1 MAHNLKSDSLDPKP
15 EEKSEFREITNASP
29 DGVVVVN
36 SAGQILFANPAAAS
50 MFGRPAEELKGTIF
64 GYPVMAS
71 DRTELTIGAHQVEM
85 RVGRATWG
93 GEPAFLASLR
103 DMTSEQRQR
112 RT

>member
-50 MFGRPAEELKGTIF
+50 MFGAFSR
-64 GYPVMAS
+64 
-71 DRTELTIGAHQVEM
+71 RTEGNGIRLSRNGVRPH
-85 RVGRATWG
+85 RVDDRI
-93 GEPAFLASLR
+93 ASG
-103 DMTSEQRQR
+103 
-112 RT
+112 